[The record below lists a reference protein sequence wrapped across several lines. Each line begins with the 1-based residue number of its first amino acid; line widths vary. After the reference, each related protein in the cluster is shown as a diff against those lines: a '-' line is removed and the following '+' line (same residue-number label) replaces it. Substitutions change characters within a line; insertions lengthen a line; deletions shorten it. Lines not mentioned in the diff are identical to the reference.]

1 MIDTLYYG
9 EHCSCSGHSHFHNES
24 PAISFNVVQAFLQ
37 RIHNKPELAE
47 GIDPG
52 LWSAVVK
59 VINEAT
65 VEGLTQ
71 SNATSTHDEEF
82 YRALRHSNE
91 VFAAFKVHSLAGKV
105 IKNLLD
111 SDGKLK
117 PFSQWVDDVKGI
129 TSHHVGAWLRTE
141 YDTAVIRAHNAADWR
156 EFERNKDILPN
167 LRWMPTTSPSPE
179 GSHRNYWT
187 AKLTLPIDDPFWNN
201 HHPGDRWN
209 CKCSLEATDDPVN
222 RPADMDAPLPQKGLE
237 NNPGKDGHI
246 FNDTHPYFPKDC
258 NSCPFN
264 KGLKNKLVTFFRNEK
279 KHCYDCT
286 KIDFVIPTTKED
298 IKKLTIEQK
307 HAIYSL
313 PINQQFEEVEK
324 NVFKHRLKAKDA
336 EDYNRL
342 LEVANVYAA
351 TGEKVWILPE
361 IHKIEVEIRQILGL
375 KSETKTPD
383 IKLANNGQLIDVK
396 SPETYGNIIHNANK
410 ASAQGGIACIT
421 DHAERLTLN
430 LKQLEKLS
438 MNILKQEFYNKSE
451 VHFYIEGTLY
461 KYNSQG
467 KILD

>member
-65 VEGLTQ
+65 VEGLSQ
-71 SNATSTHDEEF
+71 SNAASTHDEEF

-91 VFAAFKVHSLAGKV
+91 VFAAFKVHSLAGEV
-105 IKNLLD
+105 AKNLLD

-117 PFSQWVDDVKGI
+117 PFRQWADDVKGI
-129 TSHHVGAWLRTE
+129 TSHYVGAWLRTE

-187 AKLTLPIDDPFWNN
+187 AKLTLPIDDPFWND

-222 RPADMDAPLPQKGLE
+222 RPADMNAPLPQKGLE
-237 NNPGKDGHI
+237 NNPGKDGHT
-246 FNDTHPYFPKDC
+246 FNDTHPYFPDKCSQCSFYKPGIKGRITTLFMNRKKDC
-258 NSCPFN
+258 YNCPYIDGCIDREKTIRSELRTRAKEIKQEVSN
-264 KGLKNKLVTFFRNEK
+264 LKDEVLHNPKFPHDVHITMRGIKEWLNQPHEHFREKNELLLSIKDVFANAQYLGPIDDHK
-279 KHCYDCT
+279 KHNGVVMGYIFETEVSNDT
-286 KIDFVIPTTKED
+286 SWIIVHQTRWDEYVLYSISDSSKLKEM
-298 IKKLTIEQK
+298 IKK
-307 HAIYSL
+307 
-313 PINQQFEEVEK
+313 
-324 NVFKHRLKAKDA
+324 
-336 EDYNRL
+336 
-342 LEVANVYAA
+342 
-351 TGEKVWILPE
+351 
-361 IHKIEVEIRQILGL
+361 
-375 KSETKTPD
+375 
-383 IKLANNGQLIDVK
+383 
-396 SPETYGNIIHNANK
+396 
-410 ASAQGGIACIT
+410 
-421 DHAERLTLN
+421 
-430 LKQLEKLS
+430 
-438 MNILKQEFYNKSE
+438 
-451 VHFYIEGTLY
+451 
-461 KYNSQG
+461 
-467 KILD
+467 

>member
-9 EHCSCSGHSHFHNES
+9 EHCSCSGHGHFHNES

-65 VEGLTQ
+65 VEGLSQ
-71 SNATSTHDEEF
+71 SNAASTHDEEF

-91 VFAAFKVHSLAGKV
+91 VFAAFKVHSLAGEV
-105 IKNLLD
+105 AKNLLD

-117 PFSQWVDDVKGI
+117 PFSQWVDDVKRI

-156 EFERNKDILPN
+156 EFERNKDVLPN

-179 GSHRNYWT
+179 GSHHEYWT
-187 AKLTLPIDDPFWNN
+187 AKLTLSIDDPFWNN

-246 FNDTHPYFPKDC
+246 FNDTHPYFPDKCSQCSFYKPGVKGRITTLFMNRKKDC
-258 NSCPFN
+258 YNCPYVDAAIPSEQREQRRNEYLEYKDNPLYKDVEFDAKSSGLKATHVEHSFDKKKGWYETTVQEVGFQNGHKVVLEKEDHTVLFKKNTEGTWDNMLFEIAGAETGTSNNIRQALKHCASKPNTEVAVLLFPNDNFNYSIFEEGYNKFYGLRGTSQYRKFKVIYCLNN
-264 KGLKNKLVTFFRNEK
+264 KGILL
-279 KHCYDCT
+279 
-286 KIDFVIPTTKED
+286 
-298 IKKLTIEQK
+298 IKK
-307 HAIYSL
+307 
-313 PINQQFEEVEK
+313 
-324 NVFKHRLKAKDA
+324 
-336 EDYNRL
+336 
-342 LEVANVYAA
+342 
-351 TGEKVWILPE
+351 PE
-361 IHKIEVEIRQILGL
+361 
-375 KSETKTPD
+375 
-383 IKLANNGQLIDVK
+383 
-396 SPETYGNIIHNANK
+396 
-410 ASAQGGIACIT
+410 
-421 DHAERLTLN
+421 
-430 LKQLEKLS
+430 
-438 MNILKQEFYNKSE
+438 
-451 VHFYIEGTLY
+451 
-461 KYNSQG
+461 
-467 KILD
+467 

>member
-65 VEGLTQ
+65 VEGLSQ

-91 VFAAFKVHSLAGKV
+91 VFAAFKVHSLAGEV
-105 IKNLLD
+105 AKNLLD

-117 PFSQWVDDVKGI
+117 DFRQWVDDVKGI

-156 EFERNKDILPN
+156 KFERNKDILPN

-179 GSHRNYWT
+179 GSHRNYWM

-246 FNDTHPYFPKDC
+246 FNDTHPYFPDKCSQCSFYKPGIKGRIATVFLNREKDC
-258 NSCPFN
+258 YNCPYVDAAIPNGFYQDKEMRERLLISNTADKQDLNANIKVSRSLLSSFPNMKIRIRPHILEEDVSNPELEINGLIADN
-264 KGLKNKLVTFFRNEK
+264 KMIRGEQGITSAFQKAIKQGCSIVVIDLDARLKRLNTFELSKYLNRRK
-279 KHCYDCT
+279 A
-286 KIDFVIPTTKED
+286 DFEQGIIKETYVVYKGKAVKVIPYT
-298 IKKLTIEQK
+298 Q
-307 HAIYSL
+307 
-313 PINQQFEEVEK
+313 
-324 NVFKHRLKAKDA
+324 
-336 EDYNRL
+336 NR
-342 LEVANVYAA
+342 
-351 TGEKVWILPE
+351 
-361 IHKIEVEIRQILGL
+361 VEI
-375 KSETKTPD
+375 E
-383 IKLANNGQLIDVK
+383 NV
-396 SPETYGNIIHNANK
+396 
-410 ASAQGGIACIT
+410 
-421 DHAERLTLN
+421 
-430 LKQLEKLS
+430 LKQLEP
-438 MNILKQEFYNKSE
+438 
-451 VHFYIEGTLY
+451 
-461 KYNSQG
+461 
-467 KILD
+467 